1 MLFRS
6 STGDGTKPDEDRIRL
21 READADFFRK
31 WVQAPGAMLAT
42 YTATDEQEPDGAR
55 SESQTNIINNR
66 NFIINRV
73 RALGSGGRRRLVS
86 ILEEQTDIVVI
97 ETPKLS
103 DALAAYA
110 STYQRGL
117 RQAEIDRIRAELF
130 GEADDE
136 IGRAHV

>member
-1 MLFRS
+1 MLADGQQRAVTGTMIAAAVRDLEPDCELKTS
-6 STGDGTKPDEDRIRL
+6 MQHLISTGDGTKPDEDRIRL

-86 ILEEQTDIVVI
+86 ILEEQTDIV
-97 ETPKLS
+97 
-103 DALAAYA
+103 
-110 STYQRGL
+110 
-117 RQAEIDRIRAELF
+117 
-130 GEADDE
+130 E